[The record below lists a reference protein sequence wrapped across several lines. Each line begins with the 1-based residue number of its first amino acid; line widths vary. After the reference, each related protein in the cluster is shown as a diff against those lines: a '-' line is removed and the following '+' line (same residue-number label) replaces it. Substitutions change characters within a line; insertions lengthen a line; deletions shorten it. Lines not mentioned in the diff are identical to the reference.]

1 MASTQTPVAAPSTS
15 STPLPSTP
23 TITSD
28 ALPQNRPE
36 RKVSSLKKPAEL
48 VTLYAGK
55 SNEKFVVHKEFVTHY
70 SPVLRAAFSSDFIEG
85 QTQTYR
91 LEDTTEEAVRLLI
104 HWIYTQKLDITKFDD
119 WKPAPESPERFA
131 IRKQND
137 SLANHWVLAEKL
149 FIHQLQNLAIEEI
162 EDIRVCSRSIPLSVC
177 RYVYQNT
184 SAKNPLRRLLVDQC
198 AAYIEADKYE
208 RIGADF
214 PQEMLIDLVTVY
226 AKTFPIPQRT
236 HLRPTS
242 GVGLARYKVDEP

>member
-15 STPLPSTP
+15 STPVPSTP
-23 TITSD
+23 TITS
-28 ALPQNRPE
+28 E
-36 RKVSSLKKPAEL
+36 SRKVPSLKKPAEL

-137 SLANHWVLAEKL
+137 SLANLWVLAEKL
-149 FIHQLQNLAIEEI
+149 FIPQLLNLAIEEI

-177 RYVYQNT
+177 RY
-184 SAKNPLRRLLVDQC
+184 
-198 AAYIEADKYE
+198 ADKYE

-214 PQEMLIDLVTVY
+214 PQEMLIDLATVY